1 MKGSGVET
9 DSGQPNRGSPA
20 KKRHAVLCSRPR
32 EMRTIPFFSLSI
44 AACLIAPVVEADDDP
59 NLTSDEFSHL
69 VLDTGRLAPPK
80 PHADWVHLTVHGEA
94 QLRGQ
99 LERSFPLDVTATT
112 KNTNPGAIEDSIGQ
126 NAFITSWIRLTP
138 RLLIKDTLAITA
150 QLDILQGF
158 IFGQTA
164 HGTWPDQYARDNG
177 GDWGTWVGPRWLFLD
192 WRTPYGLFRIGQ
204 QPNHW
209 GMGVLANDGDHPSVF
224 GDYRGGQI
232 SERILF
238 GTKPAGKDSPF
249 TIAIAGDLVYR
260 DWSARL
266 SRGDIAWQ
274 GVLAGYWER
283 GYNQLG
289 VFSVIRSQSTSKQSG
304 ADYNSYSDTLSA
316 GIVDVAGKFATPVP
330 GSPSMYVFGAGELA
344 AVFGSTNQLRDAQ
357 QAATGHE
364 TTIRSYGGAAQLGV
378 VHVGSCVA
386 CERGQQADKKGSPI
400 TWGDFVAQL
409 EVGYASG
416 DSDPYD
422 RTERRFTFDPNHKV
436 GLVLFD
442 EVMRWQTARAS
453 AAAQDPLLSNST
465 RPTPGANLLPS
476 NGGVFGAQYIYPTMI
491 VRPVHNLDL
500 KVGAV
505 VAQTTADLVDPYR
518 VATQGAYV
526 NYRGGD
532 TRRHDLGLEL
542 DGGVEWRNKLDRELV
557 LQLGAQA
564 GVLFPG
570 GALAD
575 ASGQTMK
582 TPWLAVLRVGL
593 QF

>member
-1 MKGSGVET
+1 MRPIFPISF
-9 DSGQPNRGSPA
+9 
-20 KKRHAVLCSRPR
+20 VLLTFAS
-32 EMRTIPFFSLSI
+32 SAL
-44 AACLIAPVVEADDDP
+44 ADDDP
-59 NLTSDEFSHL
+59 TATNEDFSRL
-69 VLDTGRLAPPK
+69 VLDTGRLMAPK
-80 PHADWVHLTVHGEA
+80 PGADWVHLTIHGEA

-99 LERSFPLDVTATT
+99 LERSFPLDVTAGT
-112 KNTNPGAIEDSIGQ
+112 KSLYPNAIEDSIGQ
-126 NAFITSWIRLTP
+126 NAFITSWVRITP
-138 RLLIKDTLAITA
+138 RLTIKDNIAITA
-150 QLDILQGF
+150 QADLLSGF
-158 IFGQTA
+158 VFGQTA

-177 GDWGTWVGPRWLFLD
+177 GDWGTYVAPRWLYLD

-209 GMGVLANDGDHPSVF
+209 GMGILANDGDHPSVF
-224 GDYRGGQI
+224 GDYRGGAI

-260 DWSARL
+260 DWQARL

-274 GVLAGYWER
+274 GILAGYWEK

-289 VFSVIRSQSTSKQSG
+289 VFSTIRSQSTSKQSG
-304 ADYNSYSDTLSA
+304 GDYNSYSDTLSA
-316 GIVDVAGKFATPVP
+316 GVVDLAGKFATPVP
-330 GSPSMYVFGAGELA
+330 GNPSTWVFGAAELA
-344 AVFGSTNQLRDAQ
+344 AIFGSTNQLRTAQ
-357 QAATGHE
+357 QARNPGEGE
-364 TTIRSYGGAAQLGV
+364 TTVRSYGGAAQLGF
-378 VHVGSCVA
+378 VHRNSQEV
-386 CERGQQADKKGSPI
+386 KKGSPL

-409 EVGYASG
+409 EIGYASG

-422 RTERRFTFDPNHKV
+422 TTERRFTFDPNHRV

-453 AAAQDPLLSNST
+453 AAAQDPLLANGT
-465 RPTPGANLLPS
+465 RPAPGVNLLPS

-491 VRPVHNLDL
+491 ARPVPNLDL
-500 KVGAV
+500 KFGAV
-505 VAQTTADLVDPYR
+505 IAQTTADLVDPYR

-532 TRRHDLGLEL
+532 TRRHDLGIEL
-542 DGGVEWRNKLDRELV
+542 DGGFEWRVKLDRELV

-570 GALAD
+570 GALANAD
-575 ASGQTMK
+575 GQTMK
-582 TPWLAVLRVGL
+582 APWLAATRIGL

>member
-1 MKGSGVET
+1 M
-9 DSGQPNRGSPA
+9 
-20 KKRHAVLCSRPR
+20 RP
-32 EMRTIPFFSLSI
+32 IFPIALLLSTF
-44 AACLIAPVVEADDDP
+44 ASSALADDDP
-59 NLTSDEFSHL
+59 TASNEEFSRL
-69 VLDTGRLAPPK
+69 VLDTGRLVPPK
-80 PHADWVHLTVHGEA
+80 PGAEWVHLTVHGEA

-99 LERSFPLDVTATT
+99 LERSFPLDVTAST
-112 KNTNPGAIEDSIGQ
+112 KSAHPNAIEDSIGQ
-126 NAFITSWIRLTP
+126 NAFVTSWVRITP
-138 RLLIKDTLAITA
+138 RLTIKDTIAITG
-150 QLDILQGF
+150 QMDILQGF
-158 IFGQTA
+158 VFGQTA

-177 GDWGTWVGPRWLFLD
+177 GDWGSYVAPRWLYLD

-209 GMGVLANDGDHPSVF
+209 GMGILANDGDHPSVF
-224 GDYRGGQI
+224 GDYRGGQM

-260 DWSARL
+260 DWQARL

-274 GVLAGYWER
+274 GVLAGYWEK

-289 VFSVIRSQSTSKQSG
+289 VFSTVRSQSTSKQSG
-304 ADYNSYSDTLSA
+304 GDYNSYSDTLSA
-316 GIVDVAGKFATPVP
+316 GVVDVAGRFAAPVP
-330 GSPSMYVFGAGELA
+330 GNPATWVFGAAELA
-344 AVFGSTNQLRDAQ
+344 AIFGSTNQLRTSQ
-357 QAATGHE
+357 QALSNVE
-364 TTIRSYGGAAQLGV
+364 TTVRSYGGAAQLGF
-378 VHVGSCVA
+378 VHRNA
-386 CERGQQADKKGSPI
+386 NAEKKGAPS

-409 EVGYASG
+409 EIGYASG

-422 RTERRFTFDPNHKV
+422 GTERRFTFDPNHRV

-453 AAAQDPLLSNST
+453 AAAQDPLLANGV
-465 RPTPGANLLPS
+465 RPAPGTNLLPS

-491 VRPVHNLDL
+491 ARPVPNLDL
-500 KVGAV
+500 KFGAV
-505 VAQTTADLVDPYR
+505 VAQTTADLVDAYR
-518 VATQGAYV
+518 LATQGAYV

-532 TRRHDLGLEL
+532 SRRHDLGIEL
-542 DGGVEWRNKLDRELV
+542 DGGFEWRAKLDRDIV

-570 GALAD
+570 GALANAD
-575 ASGQTMK
+575 GQIMK
-582 TPWLAVLRVGL
+582 APWLAATRVGL

>member
-1 MKGSGVET
+1 
-9 DSGQPNRGSPA
+9 
-20 KKRHAVLCSRPR
+20 
-32 EMRTIPFFSLSI
+32 MRTHSTMFRLSLPSSVRS
-44 AACLIAPVVEADDDP
+44 AAAAVATLSLASVAYADDP
-59 NLTSDEFSHL
+59 TASNEEFSRL
-69 VLDTGRLAPPK
+69 VLDTGRLASPK
-80 PHADWVHLTVHGEA
+80 PDDEWIHLTLHGEA

-99 LERSFPLDVTATT
+99 LERSFPLDVTAGT
-112 KNTNPGAIEDSIGQ
+112 KSVTPNAIEDSIGQ
-126 NAFITSWIRLTP
+126 NAFITSWVRITP
-138 RLLIKDTLAITA
+138 RLLIKSSLAITA

-158 IFGQTA
+158 VFGQTA

-177 GDWGTWVGPRWLFLD
+177 GDWATYVAPRWLYVD

-249 TIAIAGDLVYR
+249 TVAIAGDLVYR
-260 DWSARL
+260 DWQARL
-266 SRGDIAWQ
+266 SRGDVAWQ
-274 GVLAGYWER
+274 GVLAGYWEK

-289 VFSVIRSQSTSKQSG
+289 VFSTVRSQSTSKQSG
-304 ADYNSYSDTLSA
+304 ADINSYSDTLSA
-316 GIVDVAGKFATPVP
+316 GVVDVAGKFATPVP
-330 GSPSMYVFGAGELA
+330 GNPAMWLFGAAEVA
-344 AVFGSTNQLRDAQ
+344 AIFGSTNQLRSAA
-357 QAATGHE
+357 QAAQGVD
-364 TTIRSYGGAAQLGV
+364 TTVRSYGGAAQLGF
-378 VHVGSCVA
+378 VHRSSAASEPSKTGKTGA
-386 CERGQQADKKGSPI
+386 PI

-409 EVGYASG
+409 EIGYASG

-422 RTERRFTFDPNHKV
+422 QTEHRFTFDPNHRV

-453 AAAQDPLLSNST
+453 AAAQDPLLANGN
-465 RPTPGANLLPS
+465 RPAPGVNLLPS

-491 VRPVHNLDL
+491 ARPIPNLDL

-532 TRRHDLGLEL
+532 TRRHDLGIEL
-542 DGGVEWRNKLDRELV
+542 DGGLEWRVKLDRGLT

-564 GVLFPG
+564 GILFPG

-582 TPWLAVLRVGL
+582 APWLAASRVGL